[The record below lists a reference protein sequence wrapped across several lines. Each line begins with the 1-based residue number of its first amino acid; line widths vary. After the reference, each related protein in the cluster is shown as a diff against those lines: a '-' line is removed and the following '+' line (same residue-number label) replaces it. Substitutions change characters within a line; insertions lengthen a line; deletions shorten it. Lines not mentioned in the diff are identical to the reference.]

1 MIQPNAFYNLSSRI
15 ESNTI
20 FNRCLMDIGG
30 WEAPLFIMANN
41 DTERKERASKSALY
55 VLGTFASPLLL
66 MPFLNKRY
74 LCKNGII
81 EKFKDKGLD
90 IIQLSNKHL
99 TGTTEQ
105 FIDGIKELGKE
116 LKREKEFKNILDNFK
131 GREHELKDRMIKIKS
146 NIMQADMLATT
157 LFIGAIPWYINDISR
172 LITGRKGYSGEFLLA
187 DKNYTDKMNQ
197 KHDKMKPKLMLGMA
211 GAIIANSIFWPAM
224 LKKGM
229 LSKSPNKFLKF
240 FKNNAAMF
248 DYKKGI
254 FMSLATYALLELF
267 GDSPSWILATRDK
280 HERRNMAIQLLM
292 GNALFF
298 GGDFV
303 LNNVA
308 GRTFDKFCGTK
319 LINREKFS
327 DKSSFFKK
335 LLMPTNSLEKL
346 KKMEVSGEKSIA
358 KTKKYALGMYWG
370 NFLLI
375 MMGLGFG
382 VPYLTNRLLRIKVKE
397 DLEKEKNTQKR

>member
-15 ESNTI
+15 ESNAI

-30 WEAPLFIMANN
+30 WEAPVCIMANN
-41 DTERKERASKSALY
+41 DTERRERICKSTLY

-66 MPFLNKRY
+66 MPLLNKRY
-74 LCKNGII
+74 LYKNGII
-81 EKFKDKGLD
+81 KNLKDKSVD

-99 TGTTEQ
+99 AGSTEQ
-105 FIDGIKELGKE
+105 FINGVKELGKE

-131 GREHELKDRMIKIKS
+131 GREHELKESMIKIKS
-146 NIMQADMLATT
+146 NIMRADMLFTGLT
-157 LFIGAIPWYINDISR
+157 VGAIPWFINDISK

-187 DKNYTDKMNQ
+187 DKDYTDKLNQ

-211 GAIIANSIFWPAM
+211 SAIVANSIFWPAM

-229 LSKSPNKFLKF
+229 LNKNPNKFLKF
-240 FKNNAAMF
+240 FKNNAAIF
-248 DYKKGI
+248 DYKKGM

-267 GDSPSWILATRDK
+267 GNSPSWVLATRDK
-280 HERRNMAIQLLM
+280 HERKNMAIQLLI
-292 GNALFF
+292 GDALFF
-298 GGDFV
+298 GGDFI
-303 LNNVA
+303 LNNIT

-319 LINREKFS
+319 LMNREKFS
-327 DKSSFFKK
+327 GSTFFKK

-346 KKMEVSGEKSIA
+346 KKLEANGEKSLA

-370 NFLLI
+370 NFLII
-375 MMGLGFG
+375 MLGLGFG
-382 VPYLTNRLLRIKVKE
+382 VSSLTNKILRIKVKE
-397 DLEKEKNTQKR
+397 DLEKEKKTTKR